1 LRSTFLLDQHSG
13 GGMHAMLG
21 TLPIM
26 LVLSPVI
33 YFSWE
38 ASSKEHLEKSIAFY
52 LKKSSTLLH
61 TLVSPVTI
69 IGHHMCN
76 EGCHILSGGMSS
88 FELLL
93 VKNTPPDPAGFS

>member
-1 LRSTFLLDQHSG
+1 
-13 GGMHAMLG
+13 MLG

-33 YFSWE
+33 LFQLGSVIKGT
-38 ASSKEHLEKSIAFY
+38 SR
-52 LKKSSTLLH
+52 KKCCFLLGKFFNPVAY
-61 TLVSPVTI
+61 TCVTI

-76 EGCHILSGGMSS
+76 EGCHFLSGGMSS
-88 FELLL
+88 CELML